1 MPVTREDIDK
11 NLLTPFWD
19 SMDRHGITVDQ
30 LAKKLKSELKAKKTD
45 TFLHQQS
52 GEVVTAQVPDWKT
65 RQQARK
71 DALAYRGI
79 IAAEKITGDLNLNH
93 SGSVVLLPTKLSP
106 EEWAKQ
112 QADDGSSDT

>member
-11 NLLTPFWD
+11 NLLTPFIET
-19 SMDRHGITVDQ
+19 MDRHGITIDQ

-52 GEVVTAQVPDWKT
+52 GEVLTAEVPDWKT
-65 RQQARK
+65 RQEARK

-79 IAAEKITGDLNLNH
+79 IAAQRVKMEH
-93 SGSVVLLPTKLSP
+93 SGSIDYSNMTDEELDAKIKEGFNAVYGPTP
-106 EEWAKQ
+106 
-112 QADDGSSDT
+112 